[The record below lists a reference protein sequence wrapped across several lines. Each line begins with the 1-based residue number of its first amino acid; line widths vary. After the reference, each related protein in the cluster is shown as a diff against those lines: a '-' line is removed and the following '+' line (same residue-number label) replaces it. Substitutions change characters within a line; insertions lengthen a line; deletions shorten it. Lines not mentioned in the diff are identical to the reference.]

1 MYTQEALV
9 ETLQDLNT
17 VETAEELA
25 VYKSEI
31 AEVGMD
37 DNEMIV
43 KKIEN
48 LEQKFANQH
57 IPTLQEQIAQLQS
70 QIAQLMQSGVVAKV
84 AKQPKVKLQQKWE
97 IVGFDNLNKWTKKA
111 QVFALADIIKSTF
124 GVGAVVTDADIVQV
138 VEEQVGKK
146 LQTTQTGKR
155 IWDYYKG
162 NSNDGFL
169 THSCIKYANDK
180 EVTHIYDVE
189 QGKVVAKQ

>member
-1 MYTQEALV
+1 MYTQEAIA

-31 AEVGMD
+31 EEAGMF

-43 KKIEN
+43 NKIAN
-48 LEQKFANQH
+48 IEQKFANQH
-57 IPTLQEQIAQLQS
+57 VPTLQEQIAQLQQ
-70 QIAQLMQSGVVAKV
+70 QIAQLMQSGVVVKP
-84 AKQPKVKLQQKWE
+84 AKQPKIKAVQKWE

-111 QVFALADIIKSTF
+111 QVFALADIIKATF
-124 GVGAVVTDADIVQV
+124 GVGAIVTDADIVQV

-169 THSCIKYANDK
+169 THNCIKYANDK
-180 EVTHIYDVE
+180 DITHIYDIE
-189 QGKVVAKQ
+189 TGKVVKH